1 MSMYCR
7 HPSAAPLLGQH
18 HRMLTTRTF
27 DLPPPHALHTR
38 LPVCGGLRFMLSA
51 IKERTAHEEASDPV
65 TDVAARFESRQL
77 KAVRKILR
85 RHDESPARIA
95 LLKIL
100 FLGPGRRRAGRDALR
115 CGRVQHRQPYSLP
128 RERRGV
134 PPGQQQLERAKRVK
148 GLVYKYAAGGAAV
161 SHRMTQQRRSEPN
174 SPPFNFCYRYSLM
187 NDLAFSRLPLSHLV
201 SAFTSATPSSCPCL
215 HNIVPPPPLSH
226 ALA

>member
-1 MSMYCR
+1 
-7 HPSAAPLLGQH
+7 
-18 HRMLTTRTF
+18 MLTTRTF

-77 KAVRKILR
+77 KAVGKILR

-148 GLVYKYAAGGAAV
+148 GLVYKYAAGGAAAI
-161 SHRMTQQRRSEPN
+161 E
-174 SPPFNFCYRYSLM
+174 
-187 NDLAFSRLPLSHLV
+187 
-201 SAFTSATPSSCPCL
+201 
-215 HNIVPPPPLSH
+215 
-226 ALA
+226 